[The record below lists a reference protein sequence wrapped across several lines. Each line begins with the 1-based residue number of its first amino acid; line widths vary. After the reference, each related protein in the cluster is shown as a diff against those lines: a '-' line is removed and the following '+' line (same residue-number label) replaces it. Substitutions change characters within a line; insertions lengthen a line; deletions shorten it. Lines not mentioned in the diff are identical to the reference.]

1 MFTSASSIARK
12 LSLAI
17 VVALL
22 GSFQVSIASA
32 TTPEPEDGFYDCATG
47 MKRDDSDW
55 TGFRIESA
63 TAYNIDCTGE
73 VVLPEGL
80 TSVGDNAFANAQMT
94 SIIIPSSVTS
104 IGEAAFSG
112 ASSLTSITIPEGVTR
127 IGDQTFLYTTSLASV
142 SLPSSLTS
150 IGSEA
155 FYGATALTSINIPSS
170 VNSIGTDV
178 FYENSSLTSITVE
191 SGNSTFE
198 SVDGVL
204 IYKLENK
211 LLQYPIANTR
221 SSYTVP
227 SSVQKLGWYSF
238 KGATALTSIT
248 IPAGVTSIEGGV
260 FTGATALKDIYLLG
274 DAPSVDN
281 GEVFSDIAAGA
292 KAHIAYSATGF
303 GSEPTWNGL
312 TIKRAAPVYTV
323 TYNAAGGSL
332 VASGSFTQ
340 GDAIQTAPVSTRSS
354 CNLLGWSTTTNGTV
368 VSFPYTPS
376 ADGNITLYAIW
387 SADCHTVTFNSKG
400 GSSVSDDSFVTAGSV
415 AIPYDPTRVGYAFL
429 GWSATDGGTA
439 VTFPYSP
446 GLAEDITLY
455 ALWSADSHTVTFD
468 STGGSSITDG
478 SFTSGGSIDFPAA
491 SSSRYFDDSLPEGV
505 MALQN
510 EGVFHLGNEVST
522 SVSGWVT
529 KVYYYRYADDAL
541 HQSASVWSSEGVLLG
556 SKAFVGGTASGWQ
569 SVTLDDPVYIA
580 AGQTFIV
587 SVLTP
592 LTPFTVALTEMQ
604 SASGPLSFIGLRASA
619 PTDNF
624 VALEGSAEALALVDL
639 QFDVAS
645 VPTPTR
651 AGYTFLGWSD
661 TNDGSA
667 VSFPYSPGVTE
678 DITLYALWS
687 ANSHTVTF
695 DSKGGSSVTNGSFV
709 TNGSVTAPTAPTRAG
724 YTFSGWRTTAEYI
737 INEGPVSFPYAPGVI
752 EGITLYAVWSANSH
766 TVTFDSKGG
775 SSVDAGVFVTD
786 GYIESPH
793 SNPGRAGYTF
803 LGWSDS
809 DGGSL
814 LSFPY
819 APGVIED
826 VTLYAVWSADS
837 HTAFFISEGAYIYY
851 LTYVTDGSLEKP
863 ADPVRTG
870 YTFGGWSTTEDGSA
884 VSFPYTPG
892 LMEPITLFAKWSL
905 TNYSVTFNSK
915 GGTTVTAGSF
925 VYGGAV
931 ATAPRNPYRSGAIFA
946 GWSDTDGGSAIS
958 FPYYPGTDSNVTL
971 YAKWTVLAPL
981 LSTASAT
988 TLLPGDLVTI
998 KVSRVNSGCTVTVGW
1013 REENSGVSPL
1023 SKVIRT
1029 DRTTGVFTIATP
1041 STVGRYTLT
1050 TNTIGSECS
1059 SGAAIT
1065 LAKAFVVG
1073 KTASVVAK
1081 VSSSSAFVSKNPAV
1095 SVTGT
1100 VKSAGVVVAS
1110 KEVAVSLRRNGVE
1123 VATASATTNSA
1134 GVFTSSFSGISY
1146 LTGDYTAVV
1155 TLAADSTYRQ
1165 TQVTTSKITLR

>member
-1 MFTSASSIARK
+1 MFTLASSIARK

-22 GSFQVSIASA
+22 GSLQVSIASA
-32 TTPEPEDGFYDCATG
+32 TTPVPEDGYYDCETG
-47 MKRDDSDW
+47 VKRADSDW
-55 TGFRIESA
+55 RGFRIVDSNV
-63 TAYNIDCTGE
+63 YNINCTGE
-73 VVLPEGL
+73 VVLPDGL
-80 TSVGDNAFANAQMT
+80 TSVGDYAFSGSKLT

-104 IGEAAFSG
+104 IGSYSFYDSALESLTIPSSVTSIGYNAFYNAKALTSIEIPSSVTTISESAFQGAASLTSIVIPEGVTTIENNTFLGATSLESVTIPSSVTSIGDCAFFNTKALTSITIPSSVTSILARAFYG
-112 ASSLTSITIPEGVTR
+112 ASSLTSITIP
-127 IGDQTFLYTTSLASV
+127 SSV
-142 SLPSSLTS
+142 AS
-150 IGSEA
+150 IGSNV
-155 FYGATALTSINIPSS
+155 FN
-170 VNSIGTDV
+170 GT
-178 FYENSSLTSITVE
+178 SSLTSITVE
-191 SGNSTFE
+191 AGNPNYA

-204 IYKLENK
+204 LNK
-211 LLQYPIANTR
+211 SETTLMQYPIGSNR

-227 SSVQKLGWYSF
+227 SSVKKLGSYSF
-238 KGATALTSIT
+238 SGATALSSIVIPVGVTSIDEGVFEEATSLNSVNIPEGVKYIGDEAFSDATSLSSITIPSTVTSIGDYAFYGTTSLASITVPSGVTKIGYGAFSSSALTSIIIPDGVTSIYESTFGYTSALTSVTIPASVTYIDYYAFASATALTSIS
-248 IPAGVTSIEGGV
+248 IPASVTTIEQ
-260 FTGATALKDIYLLG
+260 GAFDGASSLKDVYFLG
-274 DAPSVDN
+274 NAPTNV
-281 GEVFSDIAAGA
+281 GEGAFSNIAAGA
-292 KAHIAYSATGF
+292 KAHISYSATGF

-323 TYNAAGGSL
+323 T
-332 VASGSFTQ
+332 
-340 GDAIQTAPVSTRSS
+340 
-354 CNLLGWSTTTNGTV
+354 
-368 VSFPYTPS
+368 
-376 ADGNITLYAIW
+376 
-387 SADCHTVTFNSKG
+387 FNSKG
-400 GSSVSDDSFVTAGSV
+400 GSSVPADSFVNDGSL
-415 AIPYDPTRVGYAFL
+415 AIPYDPTREGYTFL
-429 GWSATDGGTA
+429 GWSATDGGSA
-439 VTFPYSP
+439 ITFPYTP
-446 GLAEDITLY
+446 GVTEDITLY
-455 ALWSADSHTVTFD
+455 ALWSAESHTVTFN
-468 STGGSSITDG
+468 SKEGSSVADG
-478 SFTSGGSIDFPAA
+478 
-491 SSSRYFDDSLPEGV
+491 YFD
-505 MALQN
+505 
-510 EGVFHLGNEVST
+510 T
-522 SVSGWVT
+522 
-529 KVYYYRYADDAL
+529 DDYLA
-541 HQSASVWSSEGVLLG
+541 E
-556 SKAFVGGTASGWQ
+556 
-569 SVTLDDPVYIA
+569 P
-580 AGQTFIV
+580 
-587 SVLTP
+587 TP
-592 LTPFTVALTEMQ
+592 
-604 SASGPLSFIGLRASA
+604 
-619 PTDNF
+619 
-624 VALEGSAEALALVDL
+624 
-639 QFDVAS
+639 
-645 VPTPTR
+645 PTR

-661 TNDGSA
+661 TDGGSA
-667 VSFPYSPGVTE
+667 VSFPYAPDVTT

-709 TNGSVTAPTAPTRAG
+709 TDGSVTAPTAPTLAG

-819 APGVIED
+819 APGVMKD
-826 VTLYAVWSADS
+826 VTLYALWSADS
-837 HTAFFISEGAYIYY
+837 HTAFFMSQGAYIYY
-851 LTYVTDGSLEKP
+851 LSYVTDGSLEKP

-870 YTFGGWSTTEDGSA
+870 YTFGGWSLTEDGSA
-884 VSFPYTPG
+884 VSFPYAPG

-915 GGTTVTAGSF
+915 GGTTVAAGSF

-971 YAKWTVLAPL
+971 YARWTILAPL

-1013 REENSGVSPL
+1013 REENSGVS
-1023 SKVIRT
+1023 SISTVIRP
-1029 DRTTGVFTIATP
+1029 DRSTGVFSIATP

-1065 LAKAFVVG
+1065 LAKSFVVG
-1073 KTASVVAK
+1073 KAASVVAK
-1081 VSSSSAFVSKNPAV
+1081 VSSSSAFVSKNPTV

-1110 KEVAVSLRRNGVE
+1110 KEVTVSLRRNGVE
-1123 VATASATTNSA
+1123 VATASVTTNSA
-1134 GVFTSSFSGISY
+1134 GVFSLSLPNGSY
-1146 LTGDYTAVV
+1146 VAGDYTAVV